1 MTYQVDIQADVV
13 IPDQIDKV
21 LKTTISITLEQH
33 AAPAVAVTLL
43 LTDDTR
49 MRQLNQDFRGKNK
62 PTDVLSFPAGDSSPA
77 IRDMLPYLGDIAIS
91 MPVARNQA
99 RASGH
104 TLIAELQLLAV
115 HGVLHLLGYDH
126 VLPEDK
132 VRMWSAQE
140 EMLNLL
146 GLSDFLP
153 AEG

>member
-13 IPDQIDKV
+13 VPNGIDKV
-21 LKTTISITLEQH
+21 LETTVSITLAQH
-33 AAPAVAVTLL
+33 DTPAAAITLL

-49 MRQLNQDFRGKNK
+49 MRQLNQDFRGMNK
-62 PTDVLSFPAGDSSPA
+62 PTDVLSFPAGDASPA
-77 IRDMLPYLGDIAIS
+77 FRDMLPYLGDIAIS
-91 MPVARNQA
+91 LPVARNQA

-126 VLPEDK
+126 VLPVDK

-140 EMLNLL
+140 EMLHLL
-146 GLSDFLP
+146 GLRDILP
-153 AEG
+153 TEV